1 VVMTSDYTDFKMKI
15 KQFKIWIEA
24 ARPKTL
30 WASFAP
36 VLIGTAMAYSDGKWD
51 LVIAL
56 LTMFSAVLIQVG
68 TNFAN
73 DYFDYFKGA
82 DTNMRI
88 GPVRAT
94 SSGLVKPE
102 TMKIAFFVAF
112 MLSVIFGL
120 YLIGHAGW
128 PILIIGTFSVLFGI
142 LYTGGPFPLGYKGLG
157 EIFVLVFFG
166 PIAVGGTYYLQT
178 LQMNMTVILAGLSP
192 GLISMALLTVNNLR
206 DIHTDKEAGKRTL
219 AVRFGPLFAR
229 AEYILSITLA
239 CLMPVV
245 LLIVDPAHP
254 YSLAAVLVIIIAG
267 PPVKAVLFDEIS
279 PELNNAL
286 ASTGKILLFY
296 SLVFSFGWIV

>member
-1 VVMTSDYTDFKMKI
+1 MKFK
-15 KQFKIWIEA
+15 QLKIWIEA

-36 VLIGTAMAYSDGKWD
+36 VLIGIAMAYSDGKWD
-51 LVIAL
+51 LVIAV

-82 DTNMRI
+82 DTKERI

-94 SSGLVKPE
+94 GSGRVKPE
-102 TMKIAFFVAF
+102 TMKIAFLITFA
-112 MLSVIFGL
+112 LSILFGL
-120 YLIGHAGW
+120 YLIGRGGW
-128 PILIIGTFSVLFGI
+128 PILVIGTFSVLFGI

-157 EIFVLVFFG
+157 DIFVLVFFG
-166 PIAVGGTYYLQT
+166 PVAVGGTYYLQT
-178 LQMNMTVILAGLSP
+178 LEINYTVILAGLSP
-192 GLISMALLTVNNLR
+192 GLISTALLTVNNLR

-219 AVRFGPLFAR
+219 AVRFGPIFAR
-229 AEYILSITLA
+229 AEYILSMLLA
-239 CLMPVV
+239 CIMPLI

-254 YSLAAVLVIIIAG
+254 YSLTAILVIVLAG

-279 PELNNAL
+279 AELNKVL
-286 ASTGKILLFY
+286 AQTGKILLIY
-296 SLVFSFGWIV
+296 SIIFSLGWIF